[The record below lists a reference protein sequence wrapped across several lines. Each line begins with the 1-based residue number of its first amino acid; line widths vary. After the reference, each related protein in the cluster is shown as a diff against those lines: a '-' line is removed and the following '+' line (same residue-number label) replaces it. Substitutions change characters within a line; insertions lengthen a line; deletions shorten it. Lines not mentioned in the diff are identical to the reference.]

1 MRFLPL
7 SVLLTATLLVPLR
20 PAGAQAVAPTSLC
33 ATPVQ
38 LATAAALRP
47 QASIASE
54 RPMLLGNDPYQHG
67 TRTEGVALMIVGVAG
82 IVTGLIVDEPVVTIL
97 SAGVGGLGLYFYLR

>member
-7 SVLLTATLLVPLR
+7 SVLLAAMLMVPLR
-20 PAGAQAVAPTSLC
+20 PAGAQAAAPISLR
-33 ATPVQ
+33 ASPIQ
-38 LATAAALRP
+38 LAAAAALRP

-54 RPMLLGNDPYQHG
+54 ESALLVNDPYRHG
-67 TRTEGVALMIVGVAG
+67 TRHEGVALMLVGAAG
-82 IVTGLIVDEPVVTIL
+82 IVTGLIIDEPVVTVL

>member
-20 PAGAQAVAPTSLC
+20 PAGAQAVAPISLR

-47 QASIASE
+47 QASVATE
-54 RPMLLGNDPYQHG
+54 RPMLLGHDPYQHG
-67 TRTEGVALMIVGVAG
+67 TRTEGVALMIVGAAG
-82 IVTGLIVDEPVVTIL
+82 IITGLAIDEPAVTIL
-97 SAGVGGLGLYFYLR
+97 SAGVGGLGLYFYVR

>member
-7 SVLLTATLLVPLR
+7 SVLLTATLLVPLL
-20 PAGAQAVAPTSLC
+20 PAGAQAVAPTSLR

-38 LATAAALRP
+38 LAAAAALRP

-54 RPMLLGNDPYQHG
+54 RPMLLAHDPYQHG
-67 TRTEGVALMIVGVAG
+67 TRREERSSRRSCRHRH
-82 IVTGLIVDEPVVTIL
+82 GLIVDEPADDP